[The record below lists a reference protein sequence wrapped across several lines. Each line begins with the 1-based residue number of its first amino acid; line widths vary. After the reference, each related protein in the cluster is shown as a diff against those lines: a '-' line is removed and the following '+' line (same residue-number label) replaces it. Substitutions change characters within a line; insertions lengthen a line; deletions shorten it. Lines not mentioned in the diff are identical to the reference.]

1 MGGEK
6 KWYEHIV
13 ENYDSKQISIE
24 IDSRLI
30 TANSAK

>member
-13 ENYDSKQISIE
+13 DNYDNNISIE